1 MSRHPWSTDIDRFL
15 AHLLASQLVPQSKLE
30 ETYLKWQAEYTGRRH
45 VAVFCARLIEDDLLT
60 EWQCQQLQE
69 GKYWGFF
76 IDDYRVDEYLRTD
89 DKYDKYLA
97 CETSTGQRVILEVQ
111 SPAIAPLHNGRLAYR
126 VNRAPG
132 TRRPETSDSD
142 LDSPLAD
149 PQISVFFSDSIR
161 SKPDRNRM
169 LAELSSVTIGDLPP
183 GAQPR
188 VHAASDEPSDP
199 PRTWSQVSRASLAG
213 AVLVVVILISIRWM
227 RTEPET
233 EKVGNLYQVM
243 EVGMT
248 ANRVETVV
256 RATRGPSQWQDD
268 RAFIDDTGRIRYP
281 LGSGAYLIVHFGDL
295 YEPPGNILAQD
306 RVTSFNFIHFDDLRG
321 EIHDDLLPLVRRIHL
336 ASFNGFNL
344 QPVQLIQTVNLLHS
358 VGKKQAID
366 ALTSYYNLARNDSAR
381 AWKYNLDANRIF
393 LLARLLFVPEDAS
406 GEMAIVHLDG
416 QAPDLQ
422 LQGNQVANFPLIL
435 IDDVPLSL
443 LSGFQTAGAARTP
456 GDFLKFCRDSC
467 QLRSHPL
474 TPTRSPIKT
483 IENLIQSK
491 RMKSELGNSFL
502 LAKSLLRVQATR
514 CVEGVLESLPKDY
527 QKQLNCNL
535 FSALETD
542 GTWRTIRKLDRGT
555 KVQWNV
561 AEQVFKLEE

>member
-30 ETYLKWQAEYTGRRH
+30 ETYLQWQAGYTGRRH
-45 VAVFCARLIEDDLLT
+45 LAGFCARLVETDLLT

-76 IDDYRVDEYLRTD
+76 IDDYRIDEYLRTD
-89 DKYDKYLA
+89 DTHDKYLA

-132 TRRPETSDSD
+132 TRRPETSDPD
-142 LDSPLAD
+142 LKSPLAN

-161 SKPDRNRM
+161 SQPEHNRM
-169 LAELSSVTIGDLPP
+169 LAELSSVTVGDLPP

-188 VHAASDEPSDP
+188 VHAAVDEPADP
-199 PRTWSQVSRASLAG
+199 PRTRPQILKASIAS
-213 AVLVVVILISIRWM
+213 VLFAVVVMGSILWM
-227 RTEPET
+227 RTEPPT
-233 EKVGNLYQVM
+233 EQVGNLYQVM

-248 ANRVETVV
+248 ANLVETVV

-281 LGSGAYLIVHFGDL
+281 LGSGAYLIVHFDDL
-295 YEPPGNILAQD
+295 YEPPGNILPQD
-306 RVTSFNFIHFDDLRG
+306 RVTAFDFVHFDDLRG

-358 VGKKQAID
+358 VGKKQAIE
-366 ALTSYYNLARNDSAR
+366 ALTSYYNLARNDTMR
-381 AWKYNLDANRIF
+381 AWQYNLDENRIF
-393 LLARLLFVPEDAS
+393 LLARLLFVPEDGS

-416 QAPDLQ
+416 QTTDLQ
-422 LQGNQVANFPLIL
+422 LQGNQVATFPLIL

-443 LSGFQTAGAARTP
+443 LSGFRTAGGARSP
-456 GDFLKFCRDSC
+456 ADFLKFCRSSC
-467 QLRSHPL
+467 ELRSHPL

-483 IENLIQSK
+483 IENLIRSK
-491 RMKSELGNSFL
+491 RMKTELGNSFL
-502 LAKSLLRVQATR
+502 LAKALLRVQATR
-514 CVEGVLESLPKDY
+514 CVEDVLEDLPTDY

-535 FSALETD
+535 VSALETD
-542 GTWRTIRKLDRGT
+542 GTWRTIRKLDRRT
-555 KVQWNV
+555 KVHWNV
-561 AEQVFKLEE
+561 AEQVFKLEK